1 MYLLPGPASGNKTAR
16 PVPGSSLPQHP
27 GASNHLGQTW
37 DTAYLLV
44 QPPLCRLAIHWLQQ
58 TGWMG
63 ILQACPPIPWTR
75 IPRMHMVLSGDG
87 PMEDFVAWSQNEGA
101 KLWQLELSSGMC
113 LPLKFRSTHPPSR
126 AAERGEFFRLARRC
140 PGRVYPGCTWCFP
153 AMGQW
158 KTSSRGVKMKVRSSI

>member
-44 QPPLCRLAIHWLQQ
+44 QPPLCRLAAIHWLQQ

-113 LPLKFRSTHPPSR
+113 LPLKFRSR
-126 AAERGEFFRLARRC
+126 EVEG
-140 PGRVYPGCTWCFP
+140 
-153 AMGQW
+153 
-158 KTSSRGVKMKVRSSI
+158 